1 MLWQIPEPESGVY
14 ILLKI
19 LLNNINGVQTKN
31 FLKSRAMHF
40 FSIRTKLIFVLSL
53 ILLSGFFITNVISYR
68 ASKRQIH
75 SSIVENSL
83 PLARDNVY
91 SEIQRDLT
99 RPIFVSSLMANDTF
113 LKDWVT
119 GGEKQLRQIIRY
131 LTEIQEKYGF
141 FSSFFVSDI
150 TRNYY
155 HYKGI
160 LKQIHPED
168 SHDVWYYNFKNKNVE
183 YDLDVDTNEAEQN
196 HLTIF
201 INHRLTTDHGRFLGV
216 VGVGLDFD
224 RVASLLDDYKTRY
237 NRNIYMVSPDGVIQ
251 IHTDKSKILTTSIFT
266 LSGLNSIAHDILAAK
281 KEPAFFEYDDAGGN
295 HILLTSRF
303 VEELDWYL
311 LVEQDETLALKSIQT
326 TFVQNFFISLGITF
340 ITILFA
346 ILVINYFQKKLE
358 TMATTDK
365 LTKAYNRREF
375 ERRFHFHTS
384 ANRRE
389 TMDMSIILF
398 DIDLLKELNDTLG
411 HLAGDTIISGIAHL
425 AGRTIRDN
433 DMLVRWG
440 GDEFVILTFTDTK
453 KAVSIARRL
462 QQAIHEYNFFDEH
475 SGDRQKQAVTI
486 SCGIAGYRMDDTLD
500 TLLARADDALYKA
513 KNKGRNCI
521 VTAEQSPKKE
531 E

>member
-1 MLWQIPEPESGVY
+1 
-14 ILLKI
+14 
-19 LLNNINGVQTKN
+19 
-31 FLKSRAMHF
+31 MHY

-119 GGEKQLRQIIRY
+119 GGEKQIRQIIRY

-150 TRNYY
+150 THNYY

-160 LKQIHPED
+160 LKQIHPDD
-168 SHDVWYYNFKNKNVE
+168 SHDVWYYDFKNKNID

-201 INHRLTTDHGRFLGV
+201 INHRLTTENGRFLGV

-237 NRNIYMVSPDGVIQ
+237 SRNIYMVSPDGVIQ
-251 IHTDKSKILTTSIFT
+251 IHTDKSKILTISIFKEP
-266 LSGLNSIAHDILAAK
+266 GLKNIAREILAAK
-281 KEPAFFEYDDAGGN
+281 NEPAFFEYDDAGGN

-326 TFVQNFFISLGITF
+326 TFMHNFFISLGITF
-340 ITILFA
+340 ITIMFA

-375 ERRFHFHTS
+375 ERRFHFYTS

-389 TMDMSIILF
+389 TMDMSVILF
-398 DIDLLKELNDTLG
+398 DIDFLKELNDTLG
-411 HLAGDTIISGIAHL
+411 HLAGDKVISGIARL
-425 AGRTIRDN
+425 AGQTIRDN

-440 GDEFVILTFTDTK
+440 GDEFVILTFTDTAK
-453 KAVSIARRL
+453 TGAIARRL
-462 QQAIHEYNFFDEH
+462 QQAIQDYDFLDEQ
-475 SGDRQKQAVTI
+475 SGTRKKTMVTI
-486 SCGIAGYRMDDTLD
+486 SCGIAGYRVEDTLD
-500 TLLARADDALYKA
+500 TLLARADKALYKA

-521 VTAEQSPKKE
+521 VAAGPTPKDYR
-531 E
+531 